1 MKSALDN
8 KYALFVI
15 DFLVVLFCIAGL
27 YQIYFKATL
36 PFNLKT
42 IDDHLTLTNF
52 EEVTPGIKDGNILLS
67 VDNYEFNNWEEV
79 ELYLDGK
86 RIGDKV
92 RILVYQ
98 NGNEKLFTA
107 TLTNYYSTFD
117 LLIIGIVGLFFI
129 VFAIL
134 VRLKAPDNISAKLFH
149 LASIGL
155 GMVIIMTAGNYTI
168 APFGLGYLNRI
179 LWLIAYSFTP
189 VLFIHFTISFIKS
202 QDKKLRRMLQILY
215 SISVINVIILTYFF
229 FDATL
234 GSDTQSIRD
243 YVLFYDSFFRLFVLS
258 CVVIAISICI
268 FAFRRATD
276 LEERKRLQWLLL
288 GFFIGPF
295 SFVLFWI
302 LPILLTGH
310 SLIPEALV
318 LIFLTAIPI
327 TFSIAIVKY
336 HLMDIH
342 LLVRRSLV
350 YSVILALIIITYI
363 GLSSLITLF
372 VQNVNPAFP
381 TIITAIAVV
390 ALLQPV
396 KNVIQKFV
404 DKKFFR
410 VEYDYREEQK
420 RFLEDIKN
428 SLDITT
434 LAEKLVIHTDA

>member
-155 GMVIIMTAGNYTI
+155 G
-168 APFGLGYLNRI
+168 
-179 LWLIAYSFTP
+179 
-189 VLFIHFTISFIKS
+189 
-202 QDKKLRRMLQILY
+202 
-215 SISVINVIILTYFF
+215 
-229 FDATL
+229 
-234 GSDTQSIRD
+234 
-243 YVLFYDSFFRLFVLS
+243 
-258 CVVIAISICI
+258 
-268 FAFRRATD
+268 
-276 LEERKRLQWLLL
+276 
-288 GFFIGPF
+288 
-295 SFVLFWI
+295 
-302 LPILLTGH
+302 
-310 SLIPEALV
+310 
-318 LIFLTAIPI
+318 
-327 TFSIAIVKY
+327 
-336 HLMDIH
+336 
-342 LLVRRSLV
+342 
-350 YSVILALIIITYI
+350 
-363 GLSSLITLF
+363 
-372 VQNVNPAFP
+372 
-381 TIITAIAVV
+381 
-390 ALLQPV
+390 
-396 KNVIQKFV
+396 
-404 DKKFFR
+404 
-410 VEYDYREEQK
+410 
-420 RFLEDIKN
+420 
-428 SLDITT
+428 
-434 LAEKLVIHTDA
+434 